1 MSLLSPAHFAVSPP
15 TLQKA
20 MPQFEDMTIFTGNAN
35 PALAEA
41 VASHLHMS
49 LGNIQVFEFTNE
61 NIFVKIDESVREN
74 DVFIVQPFT
83 TPVHRS
89 IMELLIMIDAAR
101 RASAGRI
108 TAVVPY
114 YAYGRTDKKDQ
125 PRVPI
130 TARLIAD
137 MITVAGADRLLTVD
151 LHAGQIQGFFHIPV
165 DELTAMYLLAD
176 YFRKKRI
183 PDRVVVSTDIGNAKR
198 ARNFAELINAPLAIV
213 EKRRTGN
220 ADQTEV
226 LNLIGDVRGKTAI
239 LVDDEIDTAGSMCQ
253 AVNVVMDN
261 GATGVYAACV
271 HAVLSGPAVE
281 RLRESPILELVT
293 TDTIPIPPEKHLK
306 SMKIL
311 SVAPMLAETMWRIHS
326 GTSVG
331 AMFDA
336 NKQDVLDN
344 N

>member
-1 MSLLSPAHFAVSPP
+1 
-15 TLQKA
+15 

-49 LGNIQVFEFTNE
+49 LGNVQVFEFTNE

-226 LNLIGDVRGKTAI
+226 LNLIGDVRDKTAI

-253 AVNVVMDN
+253 AVTVVMDN

-271 HAVLSGPAVE
+271 HPVLSGPAVE
-281 RLRESPILELVT
+281 RLRVSPILELVT
-293 TDTIPIPPEKHLK
+293 TDTIPIPPEKRLK
-306 SMKIL
+306 NMKIL